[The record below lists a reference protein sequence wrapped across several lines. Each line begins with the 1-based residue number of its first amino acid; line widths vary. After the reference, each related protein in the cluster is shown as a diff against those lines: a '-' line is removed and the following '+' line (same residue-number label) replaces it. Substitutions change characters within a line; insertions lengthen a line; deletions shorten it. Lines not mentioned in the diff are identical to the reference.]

1 MAVAVGKSPGV
12 VRQLVMMFGVN
23 KRDEYNRT
31 PLMFAALGNNKNSS
45 CGTLIECG
53 AETDRQDICG
63 LTALHVACYHGNKAA
78 ASVLL
83 SKHASVCLF
92 DKTVSP
98 IQLAKWQYSATSIIR
113 TSFIQ
118 NLDYPEL
125 VYPEPRLSRPCLSG
139 TSIIRT
145 LFIRNLDYPDI
156 LKLTKYTNTH
166 A

>member
-45 CGTLIECG
+45 CRTLIECG
-53 AETDRQDICG
+53 AEADRQDICG

-83 SKHASVCLF
+83 GKQASVCLF
-92 DKTVSP
+92 DNTVSC
-98 IQLAKWQYSATSIIR
+98 IQHSISCQAYDTVCRITALITGVLCLMIIAAYS
-113 TSFIQ
+113 
-118 NLDYPEL
+118 Y
-125 VYPEPRLSRPCLSG
+125 
-139 TSIIRT
+139 
-145 LFIRNLDYPDI
+145 
-156 LKLTKYTNTH
+156 
-166 A
+166 